1 MPPPKEKKRVF
12 EFPVKYILTEAGSSF
27 FFMQKLR
34 PSRIKMEDNSEEYG
48 LIMENVSPASLQRLL
63 LLDYISK
70 IEFSGLDIST
80 YRKSIIDM
88 TKLIVYSLFYRQFIT
103 TCFSRL
109 VNSEPVKRWNRANPF
124 MLFDEKTRF
133 KGGYIPAFMQENA
146 QAVKDIRRELLNPLF
161 QAIMKDEN
169 LLAEE
174 KNVRIFLC
182 EKFLDLMNP
191 VTWVV
196 LYKFWGSRDV
206 DVLIKEVRACT
217 HEYMEKAR
225 IADYVAL
232 IVIELASSIESM
244 NVQREAATLYPG
256 VNAEA
261 AVMTDPA
268 LRNDMLEELR
278 KKDSLVTFLWRL
290 GMGSQQG
297 GRNRFQISI
306 YDREPNYREI
316 RGSVDAIKTADIT
329 RRNFIDFYE
338 SLSKNGNDSALGMYY
353 LSYLNEACERV
364 GLRFEPIVNQVA
376 GSNVSFTTFSFYM

>member
-1 MPPPKEKKRVF
+1 MPPGKVKKKVF

-34 PSRIKMEDNSEEYG
+34 PSRIKMEDDSEEYG
-48 LIMENVSPASLQRLL
+48 LVMENVSPASLQRLL

-70 IEFSGLDIST
+70 IEFSGLDTAT
-80 YRKSIIDM
+80 YRKSIMDM

-103 TCFSRL
+103 VCFSRL

-124 MLFDEKTRF
+124 MLFDEKTKF

-146 QAVKDIRRELLNPLF
+146 QAIKDIRKELLNPLYLS
-161 QAIMKDEN
+161 ITKDEN

-174 KNVRIFLC
+174 KNTRIFLC
-182 EKFLDLMNP
+182 EKLLDMMNP
-191 VTWVV
+191 VTWVM
-196 LYKFWGSRDV
+196 LYKFWGSRDT
-206 DVLIKEVRACT
+206 DVLIKEARSCV

-232 IVIELASSIESM
+232 VVIELASTIESM
-244 NVQREAATLYPG
+244 NIQREAAALYPG
-256 VNAEA
+256 FNAEA

-268 LRNDMLEELR
+268 LRNDMIEELR
-278 KKDSLVTFLWRL
+278 KKNSLVTFLWRL

-306 YDREPNYREI
+306 YDREPNYQEI
-316 RGSVDAIKTADIT
+316 RGSVNATKAADIT
-329 RRNFIDFYE
+329 RRNFIDVYE
-338 SLSKNGNDSALGMYY
+338 SLSKKGHDSALGMYY
-353 LSYLNEACERV
+353 MSYLNEACERV

-376 GSNVSFTTFSFYM
+376 GSSVSFTTLSFYM